1 MIVSYYS
8 LGCKVNLYESEAVV
22 NEFIDNGFE
31 LGNFDDVCDVYIINT
46 CTVTQTSDAKSRKII
61 RQAIKRNPKAVI
73 CVMGCY
79 SQLSPEDIKKIEGV
93 DVIVGTTNRI
103 MLYPLAM
110 EVLQKKRPNILIDD
124 ILKVKDYEELKIK
137 RYNNK
142 TRGFIKIEDGCNNF
156 CTYCAIPYARG
167 PVRSRAY
174 SDVIEEVKLL
184 TNQGMKEI
192 VLTGINTA
200 AYGMDLKNYTFAKL
214 LKDIVNNVPNL
225 GRIRIS
231 SIEVTEI
238 SDELLTIIKE
248 NKEKFCQHFHIPL
261 QSGSDKILKKMAR
274 KYNLDFYREKIKQ
287 IRDIFPEVNIT
298 TDILAGFSGETNED
312 FSDVKKFV
320 NETGF
325 GEMHVFPYSKRPGTK
340 AFSYPDEVDELTK
353 KFRVNELLQIN
364 EQNALNYRKKFIDK
378 TLEVVVER
386 VEKNKAFGHSSNYLQ
401 VEFETTTAK
410 PNDLVKV
417 KLTKASYPVS
427 FGIEVE

>member
-31 LGNFDDVCDVYIINT
+31 LGNFNDICDVYIINT
-46 CTVTQTSDAKSRKII
+46 CTVTKTSDAKSRKII
-61 RQAIKRNPKAVI
+61 RQAIKRNSDAVI

-79 SQLSPEDIKKIEGV
+79 AQLNPEDIKKLKGV
-93 DVIVGTTNRI
+93 DVIVGTSNRI

-110 EVLQKKRPNILIDD
+110 EALQKKNPHILIED

-167 PVRSRAY
+167 PVRSRAH
-174 SDVIEEVKLL
+174 SDVIEEIKLL
-184 TNQGMKEI
+184 SSQGMKEI

-200 AYGMDLKNYTFAKL
+200 AYGMDLENYSFAKL
-214 LKDIVNNVPNL
+214 LQDIVDNTPNL

-238 SDELLTIIKE
+238 SDELLTIIEE
-248 NKEKFCQHFHIPL
+248 NKEKFCHHFHIPL
-261 QSGSDKILKKMAR
+261 QSGSNKILKKMAR
-274 KYNLDFYREKIKQ
+274 KYDLDFYKEKIEK
-287 IRDIFPEVNIT
+287 IRRIFPDVNIT
-298 TDILAGFSGETNED
+298 TDILAGFSGESNED
-312 FSDVKKFV
+312 FNDVRKFV
-320 NETGF
+320 GEMKF

-353 KFRVNELLQIN
+353 KFRVNELLNIN
-364 EQNALNYRKKFIDK
+364 EQNALAYREKFLNE
-378 TLEVVVER
+378 TLEVVVEK
-386 VEKNKAFGHSSNYLQ
+386 VENNKAFGHSSNYLQ
-401 VEFETTTAK
+401 IQFETFTAK

-417 KLTKASYPVS
+417 KLIKANYPVS
-427 FGIEVE
+427 IGIEVE